1 MSGHSK
7 WANIK
12 HRKARMDA
20 QRGKVFTKL
29 GRELILA
36 ARAGGG
42 DPANNMRLKMAIT
55 KARENNMPMDNIT
68 RAIKRGTGEIEGASY
83 EETTY
88 EGYGPGGVAIMLSV
102 ATDNRNRTAAEIRH
116 LFSKNGGSLGES
128 GCVAWMFQRKGVLNL
143 ENPSLDED
151 ELLLLALEA
160 GAEDFRSEGDSAEI
174 ITSSEDFEKVRDC
187 LTGSGLSFA
196 RAEVTMLPQNTVS
209 VEDREQAAS
218 ILRLMDMLED
228 HDDVQEVYSNFDIP
242 ETIMESL

>member
-12 HRKARMDA
+12 RHKSKVDA
-20 QRGKVFTKL
+20 QRGKIFTKI

-36 ARAGGG
+36 ARSGGG
-42 DPANNMRLKMAIT
+42 DPSGNMRLKMAIT
-55 KARENNMPMDNIT
+55 KARENNMPMDNIN
-68 RAIKRGTGEIEGASY
+68 RAIKRGTGEIEGAAY
-83 EETTY
+83 EEITY
-88 EGYGPGGVAIMLSV
+88 EGYGPGGVAIMVSA

-116 LFSKNGGSLGES
+116 IFSKNGGSLGEG
-128 GCVAWMFQRKGVLNL
+128 GCVAWMFQRKGVLDL
-143 ENPSLDED
+143 EEPSQNED
-151 ELLLLALEA
+151 DLLLLALDA
-160 GAEDFRSEGDSAEI
+160 GAEDIRVEEESVEI
-174 ITSSEDFEKVRDC
+174 ITGPDDFESVRDA
-187 LTGSGLSFA
+187 LTDGGLVFA

-209 VEDREQAAS
+209 VEDREQAAA